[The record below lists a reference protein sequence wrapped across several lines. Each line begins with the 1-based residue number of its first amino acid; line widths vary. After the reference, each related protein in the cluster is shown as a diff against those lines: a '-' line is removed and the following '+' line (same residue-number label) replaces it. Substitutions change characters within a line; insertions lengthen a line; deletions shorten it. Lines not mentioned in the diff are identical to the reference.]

1 MSEHKVNRALIMAA
15 GIGKRMRPLTL
26 STPKPLIEVNGKRMI
41 DTIIDGLL
49 ENGIEDIHIVT
60 GYMADSFKVLLTK
73 FPMLRFVN
81 NPDYDKCNNISSLYY
96 ARNLLD
102 TDVIITDADQIVK
115 NKDILSPSFER
126 SGYNATEVSAH
137 TDEWVMTVENGIVKS
152 CSRNGGDRGW
162 QLYSISRWCRE
173 DAVRLKK
180 FVELE
185 YEVNKRHDV
194 YWDDIPMFIHFDSFE
209 IGIRAMNREDLLEID
224 SFEELASI
232 DSRYSGIKEN

>member
-1 MSEHKVNRALIMAA
+1 MNEHKVNRALIMAA

-96 ARNLLD
+96 ARDLLD

>member
-1 MSEHKVNRALIMAA
+1 MNEHKVNRALIMAA

-26 STPKPLIEVNGKRMI
+26 STPKPLIEVNGIRMI

>member
-1 MSEHKVNRALIMAA
+1 MNEHKVNRALIMAA

-26 STPKPLIEVNGKRMI
+26 SAPKPLIEVNGIRMI

-49 ENGIEDIHIVT
+49 ANGIEDIHIVT

-137 TDEWVMTVENGIVKS
+137 TDEWVMTVDNGIVKS